1 MTKAETFMI
10 VDVRRKTL
18 HEGDARTAVC
28 GYMPDQVLQNDRDR
42 GS

>member
-10 VDVRRKTL
+10 VDVVEKTL

-28 GYMPDQVLQNDRDR
+28 GYMPVKILQNDRDR